1 VVFSSVFAAVMTSI
15 RSVQTRLVAFDTEVA
30 DLTDELS
37 DPVELLFGVQLGGG
51 TDINRAVAY
60 CQTLIT
66 RPADTVF
73 VLISDLY
80 EGGVEEDL
88 IKRVA
93 SMLAGGVTV
102 IVLLALSDE
111 GAPAFDRRVAAKLS
125 AMGAPA
131 FACTPDLFPD
141 LMGAAIGRRDVAAWA
156 AEAGI
161 TVAGTPRPDAT

>member
-1 VVFSSVFAAVMTSI
+1 M
-15 RSVQTRLVAFDTEVA
+15 
-30 DLTDELS
+30 
-37 DPVELLFGVQLGGG
+37 
-51 TDINRAVAY
+51 
-60 CQTLIT
+60 
-66 RPADTVF
+66 F

-88 IKRVA
+88 LKRTA
-93 SMLAGGVTV
+93 SMVSAGVTV

-111 GAPAFDRRVAAKLS
+111 GAPSFDRRLAAKLT

-141 LMGAAIGRRDVAAWA
+141 LMGVAIARRDVMAWA

-161 TVAGTPRPDAT
+161 TVAGTAKPDAPITA